1 MDSTSMSPADFNA
14 LMGNANG
21 FGGNGAWWLILLFLF
36 LGNRGWGGGDYG
48 QYATA
53 ASQQEILF
61 GQRFSNLDNKI
72 DRIGNGIADAT
83 FALNN
88 TIHNAQDVVAG
99 AVVGEGRGIQMQIGT
114 EARNFQQQLNG
125 EARGIQQIINE
136 GICGTNRNI
145 DALRYDARQNTGDIV
160 AAIHAD
166 GEATRAL
173 IQRNKEQDL
182 RDRIAAL
189 EMDNRM
195 CGVVRYPMTY
205 AYSAGQ
211 SPFCNCNCNCG

>member
-1 MDSTSMSPADFNA
+1 MENTGMSPADFVA
-14 LMGNANG
+14 LNGNN
-21 FGGNGAWWLILLFLF
+21 
-36 LGNRGWGGGDYG
+36 GWGGSNSFIWIIVLFLLFGMNGWNRNNGDYG

-61 GQRFSNLDNKI
+61 NQHFNNLDNKM
-72 DRIGNGIADAT
+72 DRGFTSIGNGIADAT

-88 TIHNAQDVVAG
+88 TIRSAQDAIAG
-99 AVVGEGRGIQMQIGT
+99 AVTNEGRGIQMQIGS
-114 EARNFQQQLNG
+114 EARGFQQQIG
-125 EARGIQQIINE
+125 E

-145 DALRYDARQNTGDIV
+145 DANRYDAQKNTRDIID
-160 AAIHAD
+160 AIHAES
-166 GEATRAL
+166 EATRGL
-173 IQRNKEQDL
+173 FVQQENQRL
-182 RDRIAAL
+182 RDRVQSL